1 MSKLSG
7 CVKFLR
13 EELKRSSE
21 LSVFSGFEEE
31 LCEGA
36 VRGLD
41 VDALCGPQQSQSWRH
56 CLQKWL
62 EWLKS
67 AKVVLEQK
75 DYLSAAIYALGVA
88 PKLAATDYGTARQR
102 DLGQLWTDAI
112 RGFLGEIAFVKWL
125 RERYHKRAELDYS
138 VGPLDEYLPRDIKII
153 EGREP
158 RLNVSI
164 KTTKLNGI
172 WLDVPGA
179 QIMHSDV
186 YVLVR
191 VGVTREHFIAFL
203 KAISVIRDKL
213 FSKAVEH
220 GVVDEKFLEQVWES
234 LPEFRPV
241 PAYVVGFLPIMRG
254 VRTADFP
261 DMLEE
266 LPQSIHCRIYDAD
279 CEVKVK
285 RAEVNSFLGFWHPGL
300 QECREQLVD
309 ILKRKGRNVEGKKIE
324 FAGIRDFTRAWHFL
338 ANSGRLKR
346 RDNEWSALLQLL

>member
-1 MSKLSG
+1 MGRLSD
-7 CVKFLR
+7 CVGFLQV
-13 EELKRSSE
+13 ELKQSSE
-21 LSVFSGFEEE
+21 LGVFSGFEEE
-31 LCEGA
+31 VCEGA

-41 VDALCGPQQSQSWRH
+41 VDALCGPQQSQSWRS
-56 CLQKWL
+56 CLQMWL
-62 EWLKS
+62 EWLRS
-67 AKVVLEQK
+67 AGVTLEQM
-75 DYLSAAIYALGVA
+75 DYLSAAVYALNLA

-102 DLGQLWTDAI
+102 DLGQLWTDTI

-125 RERYHKRAELDYS
+125 RERHRIRVELDYS
-138 VGPLDEYLPRDIKII
+138 VGPLEEYLPRDIKSV

-164 KTTKLNGI
+164 KTTKLSGI

-220 GVVDEKFLEQVWES
+220 GVADEKFLEQVWKS

-241 PAYVVGFLPIMRG
+241 PAYVAGFLPIKRG
-254 VRTADFP
+254 NRAADLP
-261 DMLEE
+261 DMLDE

-324 FAGIRDFTRAWHFL
+324 FAGIGDFTRAWHFL

-346 RDNEWSALLQLL
+346 RDDEWGALLQLL

>member
-1 MSKLSG
+1 MGRVSD
-7 CVKFLR
+7 CVRFLR
-13 EELKRSSE
+13 TELESSSE
-21 LSVFSGFEEE
+21 LSAFSGFEDEV
-31 LCEGA
+31 CEGA

-41 VDALCGPQQSQSWRH
+41 VDALCGPQQSQNWRN
-56 CLQKWL
+56 CLQNWL

-75 DYLSAAIYALGVA
+75 DYLSAAVYALGLA
-88 PKLAATDYGTARQR
+88 PRLAATDYGTARQR

-125 RERYHKRAELDYS
+125 RERHRKRVELDYS
-138 VGPLDEYLPRDIKII
+138 VGPLEEYLPRDIKSVD
-153 EGREP
+153 GREP
-158 RLNVSI
+158 RLNISI
-164 KTTKLNGI
+164 KTTKLGGI

-213 FSKAVEH
+213 FSRAVEH
-220 GVVDEKFLEQVWES
+220 GVADEKFLEQVWES

-241 PAYVVGFLPIMRG
+241 PAYVAGFLPVKRG
-254 VRTADFP
+254 DHTADFP
-261 DMLEE
+261 DMLGA
-266 LPQSIHCRIYDAD
+266 LPQSIQCVIHDAD

-285 RAEVNSFLGFWHPGL
+285 RAEVNSFLGFWHPGR

-309 ILKRKGRNVEGKKIE
+309 VLKRKGRDVEGKKVE
-324 FAGIRDFTRAWHFL
+324 FAGIGDFTRAWHFL

-346 RDNEWSALLQLL
+346 RDDEWSVLLQLL